1 MHDSYRVVTIQNVL
15 TQLPTI
21 SVVVVGL
28 YACWIRRKRHPRVA
42 GLTACGLVLLLI
54 ASVGLRILPNLFAR
68 REATN
73 VEDVLWTMFVNAV
86 VANALTAAGVGLL
99 LWAAFG
105 WRGTPHLSRAGASSK
120 ERNSTL
126 RK

>member
-15 TQLPTI
+15 TQVPTI

-28 YACWIRRKRHPRVA
+28 YVSWIHRKRHPRVA
-42 GLTACGLVLLLI
+42 GLTTGGLGHLLV
-54 ASVGLRILPNLFAR
+54 ASIGLRILPNLFAR

-86 VANALTAAGVGLL
+86 VANNLTAAGVGLL

-105 WRGTPHLSRAGASSK
+105 WRGTPHLSRAGASSSD
-120 ERNSTL
+120 RNSTL